1 MKNNIS
7 PISYY
12 DAYIAEKNICVF
24 FSKLD
29 ILEHDDHSHA
39 RMFTWVNGVWGHRDI
54 PFMVNS
60 AMRFQPINKTPPYI
74 IHSLGLMSG
83 AVEVYHPMGKKIEYE
98 FLPGATL
105 DKGLLHLQQ
114 IKEIDGRLYVVG
126 PDSQIFR
133 RKVEESSTVITFE
146 GAQNKVFQGRM
157 NQWEV
162 FNQGVE
168 SLSIEA
174 FEAKGM
180 SRSDAMGAFIR
191 YCSLNSIDGSSSSDL
206 YAVGDD
212 GVIIHRSTGPWKFL
226 PKVTNANL
234 RRVRQIDAKT
244 VYAVGD
250 KGIFLKGNAAEGFK
264 QIPTNTNDD
273 LWGLEVFNGK
283 IYIGDAGRG
292 VMVYDGHA
300 VTRVPGLPDFDCH
313 TLHAKD
319 GQLLAVGSKHAYLTD
334 DAKTWK
340 FLQNLD
346 NE

>member
-7 PISYY
+7 PVSYY
-12 DAYIAEKNICVF
+12 DAFISEKDVAILY
-24 FSKLD
+24 SKLD
-29 ILEHDDHSHA
+29 VLSHDDHSHC
-39 RMFTWVNGVWGHRDI
+39 RWFSWDHGKWGHRDL

-60 AMRFQPINKTPPYI
+60 GTETYPKSKTPPYI

-212 GVIIHRSTGPWKFL
+212 HSPQYGTM
-226 PKVTNANL
+226 
-234 RRVRQIDAKT
+234 
-244 VYAVGD
+244 
-250 KGIFLKGNAAEGFK
+250 
-264 QIPTNTNDD
+264 
-273 LWGLEVFNGK
+273 EVF
-283 IYIGDAGRG
+283 AQS
-292 VMVYDGHA
+292 HQ
-300 VTRVPGLPDFDCH
+300 C
-313 TLHAKD
+313 
-319 GQLLAVGSKHAYLTD
+319 QS
-334 DAKTWK
+334 
-340 FLQNLD
+340 
-346 NE
+346 